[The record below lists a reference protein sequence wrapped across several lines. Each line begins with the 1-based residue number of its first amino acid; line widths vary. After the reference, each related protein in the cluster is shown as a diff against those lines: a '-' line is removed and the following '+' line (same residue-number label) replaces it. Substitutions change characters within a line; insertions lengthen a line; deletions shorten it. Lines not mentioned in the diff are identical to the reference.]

1 MSGVED
7 LFGLRDKVAVVT
19 GSGKGIGAGIATTL
33 AAAGA
38 AVVVSARTSSD
49 LDAVVAEITAHGGAA
64 VAHVADVTV
73 DADLEALADAAVQ
86 AFGHLDIWV
95 NNAGGSPGRAPLAE
109 MDRERWDRALALNLT
124 SVWAGTAAAAR
135 RMTTGSIVNISSRT
149 AWGAVANNGHYAA
162 AKAGV
167 NSLTQTFSKEL
178 APHIRVNAVAPGA
191 VPTEIFFEVLNLTPA
206 DLPRY
211 AKETGVPLE
220 RLGTPLDIAAAVLF
234 LVSPA
239 SGWMTGET
247 LNVSGGRVVGT
258 G

>member
-1 MSGVED
+1 MTALDD
-7 LFGLRDKVAVVT
+7 LFGLKDRVAVVT
-19 GSGKGIGAGIATTL
+19 GAGKGIGAGIATTL

-38 AVVVSARTSSD
+38 TVVVSARTASD
-49 LDAVVAEITAHGGAA
+49 LDAVVAEIAAAGGAA
-64 VAHVADVTV
+64 VAKVADVTI
-73 DADLEALADAAVQ
+73 DDDLDALAQTAIDR
-86 AFGHLDIWV
+86 FGRLDVWV
-95 NNAGGSPGRAPLAE
+95 NNAGGSPGRSPLVE

-135 RMTTGSIVNISSRT
+135 RMTAGSIVNISSRT
-149 AWGAVANNGHYAA
+149 AWGAVVNNGHYAA

-234 LVSPA
+234 LASPA
-239 SGWMTGET
+239 SAWMTGET
-247 LNVSGGRVVGT
+247 LNVSGGRVIGT